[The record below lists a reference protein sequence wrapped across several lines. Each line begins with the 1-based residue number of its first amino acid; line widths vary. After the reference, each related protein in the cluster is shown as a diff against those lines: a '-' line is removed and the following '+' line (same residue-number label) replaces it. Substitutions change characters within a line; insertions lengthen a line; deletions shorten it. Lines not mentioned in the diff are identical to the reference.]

1 MNFSS
6 LTEKIK
12 VFLSVFVAL
21 VLAAVAG
28 VLATEAIDS
37 LAADDLG
44 TATQCSFIIPPFFV
58 PGEESGLFI
67 NDSYPMESSSIKY
80 SFYDNGKDKVLT
92 NREKLEL
99 QNAPYRIEDMSAN
112 LTKEIYQETMS
123 EVYNQDYGTD
133 VGCSV
138 SSFDKK
144 TFDGFPGY
152 RIRSDFK
159 VGEEPQIH
167 QDVYII
173 LSKYRTFTITYQRA
187 EDDDCEA
194 IFEESAATIHVR

>member
-1 MNFSS
+1 MKLGMSI
-6 LTEKIK
+6 EKVKIFIG
-12 VFLSVFVAL
+12 VAVAL
-21 VLAAVAG
+21 CLAAFAG
-28 VLATEAIDS
+28 VLANDAIDS

-44 TATQCSFIIPPFFV
+44 TATQCTFIIPPFFI
-58 PGEESGLFI
+58 PGEEPGLFV
-67 NDSYPMESSSIKY
+67 NESYPMESSSIKY

-99 QNAPYRIEDMSAN
+99 QNAPYRIEDMSASI
-112 LTKEIYQETMS
+112 TQDIYEETMS

-133 VGCSV
+133 VGFSV

-144 TFDGFPGY
+144 SFDGFPGY
-152 RIRSDFK
+152 RIKSDFK

-167 QDVYII
+167 QEVYII

-187 EDDDCEA
+187 DDDDCEA
-194 IFEESAATIHVR
+194 LFEESAATIHVR

>member
-1 MNFSS
+1 MKLGMSI
-6 LTEKIK
+6 EKVKIFIG
-12 VFLSVFVAL
+12 VAVAL
-21 VLAAVAG
+21 CLAAFAG
-28 VLATEAIDS
+28 VLANDAIDS

-44 TATQCSFIIPPFFV
+44 TATQCTFIIPPFFI
-58 PGEESGLFI
+58 PGEEPGLFV
-67 NDSYPMESSSIKY
+67 NESYPMESSSIKY

-99 QNAPYRIEDMSAN
+99 QNAPYRIEDMSASI
-112 LTKEIYQETMS
+112 TQDIYEETMS

-133 VGCSV
+133 VGFSV

-144 TFDGFPGY
+144 SFDGFPGY
-152 RIRSDFK
+152 RIISDFK

-167 QDVYII
+167 QEVYII

-187 EDDDCEA
+187 DDDDCEA
-194 IFEESAATIHVR
+194 LFEESAATIHVR

>member
-1 MNFSS
+1 MKLGMSI
-6 LTEKIK
+6 EKVKIFIG
-12 VFLSVFVAL
+12 VAVAL
-21 VLAAVAG
+21 CLAAFAG
-28 VLATEAIDS
+28 VLANDAIDS

-44 TATQCSFIIPPFFV
+44 TATQCTFIIPPFFI
-58 PGEESGLFI
+58 PGEEPELFV
-67 NDSYPMESSSIKY
+67 NESYPMESSSIKY

-99 QNAPYRIEDMSAN
+99 QNAPYRIEDMSASI
-112 LTKEIYQETMS
+112 TQDIYEETMS

-133 VGCSV
+133 VGFSV

-144 TFDGFPGY
+144 SFDGFPGY
-152 RIRSDFK
+152 RIISDFK

-167 QDVYII
+167 QEVYII

-187 EDDDCEA
+187 DDDDCEA
-194 IFEESAATIHVR
+194 LFEESAATIHVR